1 MAKWQQQR
9 VHRSRIDNI
18 LLDSCVRFAIKNVE
32 VQQLLED
39 IRQRFTPAGILQ
51 GTKQEETIKNQKI
64 AIKMIDTLSI

>member
-9 VHRSRIDNI
+9 VHRSRIDNT

-51 GTKQEETIKNQKI
+51 GAK
-64 AIKMIDTLSI
+64 